1 MPDVV
6 RADHEHDDLG
16 LVAVQLAVV
25 EAPQHVFGAVAAEAE
40 VERVERRSGE
50 LLPPHRAALES
61 VDDGVAD
68 EDDRAAA
75 LLDELLLFGE
85 ALLPPVV
92 GPVALRNRRDGD
104 DRCGKEHPREERR
117 ARGNAEPNLRKFH
130 GTSTFPVL
138 SLKDSYLMITE
149 KPERVIVTTTSPF
162 SHLVLVSAMGM
173 PVPFALIERPAG
185 TAPV

>member
-1 MPDVV
+1 MHRNRRFGGDAGGGG
-6 RADHEHDDLG
+6 ADDRVPAG
-16 LVAVQLAVV
+16 
-25 EAPQHVFGAVAAEAE
+25 G
-40 VERVERRSGE
+40 ERGGE

-75 LLDELLLFGE
+75 LLDEFLLLGK

-92 GPVALRNRRDGD
+92 GPVTLRNGRDGD
-104 DRCGKEHPREERR
+104 DRGGKEHPREERR

-130 GTSTFPVL
+130 ETGTFPVL
-138 SLKDSYLMITE
+138 SLKASYLMITE